1 MSNPELFK
9 EQKYL
14 HLRNI
19 IPKDIC
25 NIATKYALM
34 KQETAFNPEGDDAQ
48 IPGTHSVY
56 GDALMET
63 LLHFMHPH
71 MESFTGLSLYPT
83 YAYYRV
89 YRPGDE
95 LLRHKDR
102 ESCEISTT
110 VCLGYKYISN
120 ETGYNWGM
128 FVDGESCHDVN
139 FSEDVKGYQSPKRP
153 GKMLDMNA
161 GDLVVYRGCDIEH
174 WREPFK
180 VQEGSYLVQ
189 AFLHYVDANGPN
201 ASYKYDKR
209 PGLGYPSSSK
219 FKMTM

>member
-14 HLRNI
+14 LLQNV

-25 NIATKYALM
+25 NIATKYALL
-34 KQETAFNPEGDDAQ
+34 KQEVQFTPEDDGAQ

-56 GDALMET
+56 GDTLMET
-63 LLHFMHPH
+63 LMHFMHPH
-71 MESFTGLSLYPT
+71 METNTGLSLFPT

-110 VCLGYKYISN
+110 VCLGFKYISN
-120 ETGYNWGM
+120 ETNYNWGM
-128 FVDGESCHDVN
+128 YVDRKSDTDVN
-139 FSEDVKGYQSPKRP
+139 FMEGKTGYQSSNRP
-153 GKMLDMNA
+153 GKELQLNP
-161 GDLVVYRGCDIEH
+161 GDIIVYRGCEIEH
-174 WREPFK
+174 WRDKFE

-201 ASYKYDKR
+201 ASFKYDKR
-209 PGLGYPSSSK
+209 PGLGYPTSSK
-219 FKMTM
+219 RK

>member
-14 HLRNI
+14 LLQNV

-34 KQETAFNPEGDDAQ
+34 KQEVQFTPEGDDSQ

-56 GDALMET
+56 GDTLMET
-63 LLHFMHPH
+63 LMHFMHPH
-71 MESFTGLSLYPT
+71 MEANTGLSLFPT

-110 VCLGYKYISN
+110 VCLGFKYITN
-120 ETGYNWGM
+120 QTNYNWGM
-128 FVDGESCHDVN
+128 YVDRESDTDVN
-139 FSEDVKGYQSPKRP
+139 FTEDAKGYQSLNRP
-153 GKMLDMNA
+153 GKELTLNP
-161 GDLVVYRGCDIEH
+161 GDIIVYRGCEIEH
-174 WREPFK
+174 WRDKFE
-180 VQEGSYLVQ
+180 VEEGSYLVQ

-201 ASYKYDKR
+201 ASFKYDKR
-209 PGLGYPSSSK
+209 PGLGYPTSSK
-219 FKMTM
+219 RK